1 MNAQA
6 KDNSPCM
13 VADAEA
19 YEGQYVTT
27 ENFGSNKVVTHA
39 VSPSEAY
46 NQAVELGYESPVI
59 IYVPS
64 KNEIHFAY

>member
-1 MNAQA
+1 MNAQI
-6 KDNSPCM
+6 KDNSPCL
-13 VADAEA
+13 VANAEA

-27 ENFGSNKVVTHA
+27 EDFDSNEVVTYSA
-39 VSPSEAY
+39 SPAEAY
-46 NQAVELGYESPVI
+46 NQAIELGYESPVI

>member
-1 MNAQA
+1 MNAQTEN
-6 KDNSPCM
+6 NSPYL
-13 VADAEA
+13 VANAEV

-27 ENFGSNKVVTHA
+27 EGFNSNTVVTHST
-39 VSPSEAY
+39 SPSEAY

-64 KNEIHFAY
+64 KNETHFAY

>member
-1 MNAQA
+1 MNAQTE
-6 KDNSPCM
+6 DNSPYL
-13 VADAEA
+13 VANAAA

-27 ENFGSNKVVTHA
+27 EDFCSNKVVTHSA
-39 VSPSEAY
+39 SPSEAY
-46 NQAVELGYESPVI
+46 NQAIELGYESPVI